1 MEERP
6 KVKKCYNC
14 DKPGHFARECHAPKQ
29 TRSRQAYIQD
39 YMSDEDDMSNIQPAL
54 NPANLLDNALKVF
67 DTLPLEQK
75 DSLIQQYEGKKQ
87 DFADA

>member
-1 MEERP
+1 MEEHP

-14 DKPGHFARECHAPKQ
+14 DKPGHFAQECCAPKQ
-29 TRSRQAYIQD
+29 TRSRQTYIQN
-39 YMSDEDDMSNIQPAL
+39 YLSNEDDMTNIQPAL
-54 NPANLLDNALKVF
+54 NLANLLDNTLKVF

-87 DFADA
+87 DFANA